1 MNNLIRISLN
11 ISAAVFIIVS
21 TTPIAISGDHEKP
34 IIEVR
39 VYKIAVGKM
48 DEWGRFFH
56 D

>member
-11 ISAAVFIIVS
+11 ISAAVFIIFG
-21 TTPIAISGDHEKP
+21 TTPIAISGHHEKP

-39 VYKIAVGKM
+39 VYKIAAGKM